1 MTDLL
6 LPHALLVRAD
16 VAEVSIVAPR
26 AGPVELYPA
35 LRIDGARSLA
45 DFDRAHP
52 SGADYVIVPAMS
64 RDDDP
69 ELIAWLRRQ
78 ADEGAR
84 ILGVCSGARVLGQ
97 AGLLDGRRFTG
108 HWYDRSV
115 LLRRPGATWVPD
127 RRYVSDRGVATT
139 TGVSASVPAMLA
151 LVEAIGGR
159 DRARAL
165 ARELGVDSWDSSHD
179 SARFGLGVRSAS
191 TYVVDKLAFWRDER
205 WQIAVE
211 DGVDDIA
218 LALVADAWSR
228 TGRVRVVAASD
239 SGSVR
244 LRSGLKLATAVAD
257 GDARSFALDAA
268 LEPVPHLDRTL
279 LRLAKRFGEARAER
293 LMQEIEYPG
302 SRRR

>member
-1 MTDLL
+1 M
-6 LPHALLVRAD
+6 
-16 VAEVSIVAPR
+16 
-26 AGPVELYPA
+26 
-35 LRIDGARSLA
+35 
-45 DFDRAHP
+45 
-52 SGADYVIVPAMS
+52 
-64 RDDDP
+64 
-69 ELIAWLRRQ
+69 
-78 ADEGAR
+78 
-84 ILGVCSGARVLGQ
+84 
-97 AGLLDGRRFTG
+97 
-108 HWYDRSV
+108 

-179 SARFGLGVRSAS
+179 SARFGLGVRFAS

-244 LRSGLKLATAVAD
+244 LRSGLKLATAVAELYNPAQLD
-257 GDARSFALDAA
+257 VLSRASILAHELLQESGASFQQAPATS
-268 LEPVPHLDRTL
+268 V
-279 LRLAKRFGEARAER
+279 LR
-293 LMQEIEYPG
+293 
-302 SRRR
+302 